1 MTYHKKYVSNCKLLV
16 VFGSIITFLEKK
28 NKHSILSARLA
39 KCYAENDLNDL
50 KNALK
55 RI

>member
-1 MTYHKKYVSNCKLLV
+1 MTYHKKYVSNGKLLV

-28 NKHSILSARLA
+28 TNSILSARLA

-50 KNALK
+50 KKALK